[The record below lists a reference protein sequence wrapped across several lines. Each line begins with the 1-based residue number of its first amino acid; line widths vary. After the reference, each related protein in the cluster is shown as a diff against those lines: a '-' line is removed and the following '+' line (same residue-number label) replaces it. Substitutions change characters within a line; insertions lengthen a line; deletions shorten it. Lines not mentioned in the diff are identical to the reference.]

1 MKPPPLEM
9 RGSYQRETKDPGE
22 GAKERQERTKI
33 KASCLPFF
41 FSFLKERKRKEGR
54 EGRRKTARDGG
65 KKITDVSKDV
75 EKLEPLYTAGMHV
88 KQCSHFGKQ

>member
-9 RGSYQRETKDPGE
+9 RGYYQRETKDPGE
-22 GAKERQERTKI
+22 GAKEQQERTKT

-41 FSFLKERKRKEGR
+41 FCFSKERKRKEG
-54 EGRRKTARDGG
+54 GRKTGRDGG
-65 KKITDVSKDV
+65 KKITDVNKDV
-75 EKLEPLYTAGMHV
+75 EKLEPRYPAGIRV